1 MASFLSSVFGRGGQ
15 AAEVMSRVS
24 DWRSPDRTTLDDERK
39 HWTTNGGPPIIV
51 WHANSHGAR
60 NRPENR
66 HKQHEK
72 KKTEMMVDG
81 FAIAG
86 NEKQCGLMGVV
97 KVAGYDRHPE
107 FNGKGIDYCIPELLT
122 SIFSDCEEKNLD
134 PNDCFDKAIHE
145 VKILYQKA
153 GLYQALFEKGGFRP
167 MTDPTL
173 YHYYQFFANPG
184 ENERPSGLPMRSA
197 AGDARYSQSE
207 IYGLWIIY
215 TNITALEHL
224 SLTFIRSLLGFRD
237 HVFLPPEVMNSIN
250 MAGRK
255 NKTPIGALV
264 WMNAIRDLA
273 KYDSLTPGGEINK
286 SRLRALTALNN
297 LWKTRRTNLHDIL
310 DIFTPFNQIGMKMG
324 IKPIRVRTIDVTCR
338 SDIGKLYIPDPSVE
352 LPFATK
358 ILDSVSSF
366 TGDRWVSE
374 PRMRAKTAEFAQSED
389 DEATQAYLNAIEV
402 QKGDEFADDL
412 GYYVDGDGGDG
423 GEFDG
428 EGWEEEDPSSPAHE
442 GESDG
447 DDGGGDGDMAENTH
461 PSPPAVGH
469 TGWVNKRNKIRVKKH
484 HRPSKTLRPRQPGVS
499 LKKDRGRVLARQGLG
514 KVVSLKLKHKSRGL
528 PPSISP
534 KTGGAKRKYS
544 RKRNTRTRN
553 RYTRTR
559 NRYTRRRTPR

>member
-66 HKQHEK
+66 DKEYEK
-72 KKTEMMVDG
+72 KKTEMEVDG

-122 SIFSDCEEKNLD
+122 SIFSDCEKKNLD
-134 PNDCFDKAIHE
+134 PNGCFDKAIHE
-145 VKILYQKA
+145 VKILYQQA

-184 ENERPSGLPMRSA
+184 ENERPSGLLMRSS

-224 SLTFIRSLLGFRD
+224 SLTYIRSLLGVRE
-237 HVFLPPEVMNSIN
+237 HPFLPPEVMNRIN

-255 NKTPIGALV
+255 NKTPIGALY
-264 WMNAIRDLA
+264 WMDAIRDLA

-286 SRLRALTALNN
+286 SRTRALTALNN

-338 SDIGKLYIPDPSVE
+338 SDIGKLYIPDPTVE

-374 PRMRAKTAEFAQSED
+374 PATTTKSPALGESEH

-428 EGWEEEDPSSPAHE
+428 EGWDEEEED
-442 GESDG
+442 
-447 DDGGGDGDMAENTH
+447 

-499 LKKDRGRVLARQGLG
+499 LKKDRGRVLARQGVW
-514 KVVSLKLKHKSRGL
+514 KVVSLKSKHKSRAP